1 MARAVNVLLDVQGQ
15 KFDINKIGLT
25 SLTFDRFLGSPS
37 DINSNVLGNLD
48 MTIFD
53 KTGSDILSILQANQ
67 NKIRLQYGFE
77 NELSQVYLLN
87 LVKFKGTYNNLGIM
101 VGIGGIASQINRKFQ
116 AEVYKPGTSIE
127 AMLRE
132 FARRNGWYVGET
144 INDTEYINVGTVVI
158 DKFLYKTPEQTDMQF
173 ILEQI
178 VPIANSSAFD
188 INNQFNNSFFDV
200 KLTFQ
205 NNRLE
210 LFFRQ
215 FTNIKT
221 TRRVWTYNYGVSTT
235 NNIISMT
242 NEIDYSF
249 LVRGI
254 TLQIPISNT
263 DFALKS
269 EEENKAEIE
278 SVIRSLKSEV
288 ERITEDYGLPIM
300 NFNDF
305 LWNIELTPAEDIG
318 NVSQEKLVL
327 DRILQVMNTINTME
341 LTVIGNPNIMP
352 TDLIEIVVRNKDGSA
367 NILSSTSAVGS
378 YWRIITIRESIGLQG
393 YQTTLRLVREIIN
406 NN

>member
-1 MARAVNVLLDVQGQ
+1 MARAVNVLLDVQGK

-101 VGIGGIASQINRKFQ
+101 VGIGGIASQINRKFP

-132 FARRNGWYVGET
+132 FAIRNNWYVGET

-178 VPIANSSAFD
+178 VPIANSSAFN

-210 LFFRQ
+210 FFFRQ

-305 LWNIELTPAEDIG
+305 LWNIELTPVEDIG

-327 DRILQVMNTINTME
+327 DRILQVMNTINTMD

-406 NN
+406 ND